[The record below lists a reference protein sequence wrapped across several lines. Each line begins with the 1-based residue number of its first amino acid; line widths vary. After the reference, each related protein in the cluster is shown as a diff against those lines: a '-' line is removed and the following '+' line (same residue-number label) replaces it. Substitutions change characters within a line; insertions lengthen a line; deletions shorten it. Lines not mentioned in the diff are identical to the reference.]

1 MFLQRLYKGRT
12 VPIWR
17 CLCVKRYFHWD
28 VWARRE
34 RERQLA
40 DQKAGNLEMGTNG
53 DSIGP
58 DPAKP
63 TDTKA
68 DNFGPRHDHMPGYH
82 APHEDMRMVDTPYAH
97 TPKV

>member
-1 MFLQRLYKGRT
+1 M
-12 VPIWR
+12 WR
-17 CLCVKRYFHWD
+17 CLCEKRPFSLGRLRSLG

-58 DPAKP
+58 HPAKQ

-68 DNFGPRHDHMPGYH
+68 ANFGPRHDHMPGYH

-97 TPKV
+97 IPKV